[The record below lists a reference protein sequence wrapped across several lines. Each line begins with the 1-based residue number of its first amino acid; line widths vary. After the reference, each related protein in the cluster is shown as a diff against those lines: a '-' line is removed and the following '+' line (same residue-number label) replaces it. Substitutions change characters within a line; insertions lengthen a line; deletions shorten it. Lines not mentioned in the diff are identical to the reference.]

1 MQGSIEIEAPTAAN
15 RLRDSTVKL
24 ADAGIDSPRLN
35 AEVLLATSYG
45 CSRAALLTRL
55 QEPVAANVDLRFEN
69 LLARRLS
76 REPLQYIV
84 GSTELWSL
92 DFDVTPDVLIPRPET
107 ERLIE
112 LALSLVRSE
121 RDRTRS
127 RTICDVGTGSG
138 CIAIALAHELPA
150 AQVTALDVSA
160 SALRIAAANAMR
172 NDVADRIR
180 FVASDLFA
188 AVDDQ
193 RFDIVVSNPPY
204 VSTSELDSAQ
214 PELAY
219 EPRAALDGGA
229 DGLDIIRRLLQAV
242 PQYLASGGWALVE
255 IGCDQ
260 ADAVV
265 AMTRGAGACAA
276 EVWNDYAGLPR
287 VLRAQW

>member
-55 QEPVAANVDLRFEN
+55 QEPVAANVDLRFAN